1 MKLKR
6 LISIC
11 MAAVSSIVLAGCVQ
25 QTPPPVNDGE
35 HQTTGEYNQVTF
47 YDKLFGNRREYTE
60 GEFMNPANEYRM
72 LPVLN
77 EDASKPKGAS
87 IPNLEKLQDYGYGGV
102 VTNVAW
108 SQDYL
113 ENDYAWEL
121 LEEAVAYA
129 IEDLGLRV
137 WLYDEYAY
145 PSGGARDHV
154 LKDNPQWQAQGVA
167 QKSVVVQRGETK
179 SIACPQEHTLLAAY
193 AYQGKSLTDISA
205 DGAAECDI
213 SADGTASFT
222 NNTGEDCIMV
232 CLYSKNWYEGT
243 HPQWNLMESRRY
255 IDVMRSEP
263 VEKFLNV
270 TYETYKEHLGK
281 YFNNGIE
288 SFFYD
293 EPALAGMYK
302 ESCSVQNVLDKPNTA
317 LELLDTY
324 NYSPVL
330 SEYFREKWGY
340 DPAPYLPY
348 LYKDGSAVN
357 QSETAMRFRMQWNDC
372 IAELFATNYFKQ
384 IGDWCAENNINA
396 SGHLLGEESPAACV
410 LYSGNVMR
418 NYANVQ
424 IPGIDLL
431 SGDPAVTAS
440 WSNVMKAC
448 SSSAQFYGKSRVF
461 CEISDWGYQNE
472 NWDARIASVAVQYA
486 CGVNTF
492 VSYYE
497 PFNYDRDTNRYL
509 ADTTARIGYMLGGG
523 IGQKDVAVYYPA
535 EGFYAASTNAD
546 TNNFSNNSLVSSVS
560 DHFRDLGYSL
570 LKNQIDYENFDAQM
584 VREAKIESGAL
595 VTPAGERFSVLV
607 VPKTYAMYYDVLE
620 KLYEAAENGVRILLQ
635 DNGGWICES
644 AEKQDD
650 FESLFAK
657 LVQHKNVT
665 VKTSNAQTVSELSPY
680 VYVQADSE
688 DIVACKQV
696 NENNSVYLVCNTAAS
711 KRNITLRLSDEGK
724 TFKLWDPYDGSVEVI
739 TPDSSGNGWSDFRL
753 ALDQYKCAVITAE

>member
-1 MKLKR
+1 
-6 LISIC
+6 
-11 MAAVSSIVLAGCVQ
+11 MAAVCCLGLAGCNGK
-25 QTPPPVNDGE
+25 TEPPAEPEPVL
-35 HQTTGEYNQVTF
+35 GEYNQITF
-47 YDKLFGNRREYTE
+47 YDKLFGNRREYSE
-60 GEFMNPANEYRM
+60 EEFLNPANEYRM
-72 LPVLN
+72 LPVIN

-108 SQDYL
+108 SDDYL
-113 ENDYAWEL
+113 DNDMAWEL

-145 PSGGARDHV
+145 PSGGARDIV
-154 LKDNPQWQAQGVA
+154 LKDNPEWQAQGVA
-167 QKSVVVQRGETK
+167 QKSVIVPNGETK
-179 SIACPQEHTLLAAY
+179 SITCPEEHTLIAAY
-193 AYQGKSLTDISA
+193 AYRGTGIADASTQGA
-205 DGAAECDI
+205 MQCDV
-213 SADGTASFT
+213 SGDGTASFS
-222 NNTGEDCIMV
+222 NTTGVNCILV
-232 CLYSKNWYEGT
+232 CFYSKNWYEGT
-243 HPQWNLMESRRY
+243 HPQWNIMESRRY

-270 TYETYKEHLGK
+270 TYEKYKEHLGK

-288 SFFYD
+288 SFFFD

-302 ESCSVQNVLDKPNTA
+302 GSCSVLNVLDKPNEN

-324 NYSPVL
+324 NYSPIL
-330 SEYFREKWGY
+330 KDYFQQKWGY
-340 DPAPYLPY
+340 DPTPYLPY
-348 LYKDGSAVN
+348 LYKQGNALN
-357 QSETAMRFRMQWNDC
+357 ESEEALRFRLQFNDC

-384 IGDWCAENNINA
+384 IGDWCGKNNINA
-396 SGHLLGEESPAACV
+396 SGHLLGEESPASCV

-431 SGDPAVTAS
+431 SGDPGVTAS

-497 PFNYDRDTNRYL
+497 PFNFDRETNRYL

-523 IGQKDVAVYYPA
+523 IGQKDVAVYYPV
-535 EGFYAASTNAD
+535 EGLYALSTNAD
-546 TNNFSNNSLVSSVS
+546 TENFSENSMVSSMS
-560 DHFRDLGYSL
+560 DNFRDLSYSL

-584 VREAKIESGAL
+584 VREAKIEDGKL
-595 VTPAGERFSVLV
+595 VTPAGERFSVIV
-607 VPKTYAMYYDVLE
+607 VPQTSAMYYDVLE
-620 KLYEAAENGVRILLQ
+620 KLYNAAENGVQVLLQ
-635 DNGGWICES
+635 DSQGWICES
-644 AEKQDD
+644 AEKQDE
-650 FESLFAK
+650 FEALFNK
-657 LVQHKNVT
+657 LLNHKNVT
-665 VKTSNAQTVSELSPY
+665 VKKSNALTVSELSSHA
-680 VYVQADSE
+680 VVQADSK

-696 NENNSVYLVCNTAAS
+696 NENNSVYLVCNTAAE
-711 KRNITLRLSDEGK
+711 RRDVTLRLSDEGK
-724 TFKLWDPYDGSVEVI
+724 SFKLWNPYDGSVRSIEPV
-739 TPDSSGNGWSDFRL
+739 SSGNGWSEFRL
-753 ALDQYKCAVITAE
+753 PLEQYKCAVITAE

>member
-1 MKLKR
+1 MKPKR
-6 LISIC
+6 LISVC
-11 MAAVSSIVLAGCVQ
+11 MAAVSCFALAGCVADK
-25 QTPPPVNDGE
+25 PPKKEDDLPV
-35 HQTTGEYNQVTF
+35 TGQYNQVTF

-60 GEFMNPANEYRM
+60 AEFMDPANEYRM

-87 IPNLEKLQDYGYGGV
+87 IANLEKLQDYGYGGV

-108 SQDYL
+108 SEDYL
-113 ENDYAWEL
+113 QNDYAWEL

-145 PSGGARDHV
+145 PSGGARDLV
-154 LKDNPQWQAQGVA
+154 LKDNPEWQAQGVS
-167 QKSVVVQRGETK
+167 QKSVVVRKGETK

-193 AYQGKSLTDISA
+193 AYRGTGLAGIAA
-205 DGAAECDI
+205 DGALECDV
-213 SADGTASFT
+213 SADGTAKFT
-222 NNTGEDCIMV
+222 NDTGEDCILV
-232 CLYSKNWYEGT
+232 CLYTKNWYEGT

-263 VEKFLNV
+263 VEKFLEL
-270 TYETYKEHLGK
+270 TYEKYKEHLGQ

-302 ESCSVQNVLDKPNTA
+302 ESCAVQNVLDAPDPD

-330 SEYFREKWGY
+330 IEHFREKWGY
-340 DPAPYLPY
+340 DPAPFLPY
-348 LYKDGSAVN
+348 LYKEGSSIST
-357 QSETAMRFRMQWNDC
+357 SEQALRFRMQWNDC
-372 IAELFATNYFKQ
+372 IAELFAANYFKQ

-396 SGHLLGEESPAACV
+396 SGHLLGEESPAASV

-440 WSNVMKAC
+440 WCNVMKAC
-448 SSSAQFYGKSRVF
+448 SSSAQFYGKGRVF

-497 PFNYDRDTNRYL
+497 PFSYDRATNRYL

-523 IGQKDVAVYYPA
+523 IGQKDVALYYPA
-535 EGFYAASTNAD
+535 EGFYALSTNAD
-546 TNNFSNNSLVSSVS
+546 TLNFSNNAAVSSVS
-560 DHFRDLGYSL
+560 DNFRDLSYTL

-584 VREAKIESGAL
+584 VREAKIEGGAL

-607 VPKTYAMYYDVLE
+607 VPKTYAMYSDVLE
-620 KLYEAAENGVRILLQ
+620 KLYQAAEGGVRILLQ
-635 DNGGWICES
+635 DAEGWVCES
-644 AEKQDD
+644 EEGQAEFDALW
-650 FESLFAK
+650 EK
-657 LVQHKNVT
+657 LVQHENVS
-665 VKTSNAQTVSELSPY
+665 VKASVASAVAELSAY

-696 NENNSVYLVCNTAAS
+696 NENNSVYLVCNTASS
-711 KRNITLRLSDEGK
+711 KRNLTLRLSDEGK

-739 TPDSSGNGWSDFRL
+739 EPESSGNGWSEFRL
-753 ALDQYKCAVITAE
+753 PLEGYKCAVITAE